1 MPDRGDPSV
10 FIVFQ
15 GKYLLETLA
24 GTFST
29 RTIMLGN
36 TDIVLFQSDVT
47 NLNGDSTHI
56 CNLPPQCRPRKN
68 VVFPCAATT
77 NKSRKILTT
86 VNVYPGGEV
95 LYDEIEPLEGILTI
109 PAHETRIYWDST
121 SLPVNASGSGNGNG
135 TVTIVDGDK
144 TLTGNVD
151 VSVSVSVSGSATRP
165 QPETAYLIAQELPI
179 NLDTGEKISTL
190 HLNGASFNICDRW
203 YESEEGATT

>member
-15 GKYLLETLA
+15 GKYLLETLV
-24 GTFST
+24 GTFAT

-47 NLNGDSTHI
+47 DLNGNSTHI
-56 CNLPPQCRPRKN
+56 CNLPPQCRPKKN

-77 NKSRKILTT
+77 DKGRKVITT

-95 LYDEIEPLEGILTI
+95 LYDDIEPLTGTLNI
-109 PAHETRIYWDST
+109 PAYETRIYWNGA
-121 SLPVNASGSGNGNG
+121 SLPVTASG
-135 TVTIVDGDK
+135 TVSITDGDK
-144 TLTGNVD
+144 TLTGTVD
-151 VSVSVSVSGSATRP
+151 VTGSASRP
-165 QPETAYLIAQELPI
+165 QPETAYLIEQNHPI
-179 NLDTGEKISTL
+179 TLDTGEKISTL

-203 YESEEGATT
+203 YESEEGATV